1 MEEAIIRENYASAK
15 EHMDKVKGHV
25 LKDVEKGWMV
35 EASRA
40 EAEGRYGDELQVASL
55 GAVPKDKRWA
65 DVRVVHDGTHGLKV
79 NTRLSQPNRMAFP
92 QFDDLEC
99 AMRALKEHDSGA
111 RFLMAFD
118 IKSAHRLIPVHR
130 RDWGLQACRLEEGEK
145 IYLNTRGT
153 FGVASAAF
161 WWGRLA
167 GLIFRTF
174 HKVIPVEAILYLLL
188 VADDGLLMVGG
199 AECHR
204 LIIGLFLYLEVMEV
218 PLSWAKTRG
227 GSEVEWIGYTVDLN
241 TWRLGVGPK
250 KVEWLK
256 TWCSWAVSQG
266 RMLGR
271 DFKGGLGRLG
281 FLAGISKRSRP
292 FLAPL
297 YAASSQ
303 VKGGSFF
310 NLHLATKLAI
320 QFFEDAIVEA
330 PMKPLSDTP
339 KVLGEVF
346 RVDAMADGD
355 GVAMGGSETFV
366 TSNPKEARWFH
377 LKLDRSTAPFLYVKG
392 EPFRTISTTELLAA
406 TVAVMVFCPGGG
418 WHKGAGRV
426 AITGFT
432 DNMSNSYLLDRFLT
446 TKFPACLILME
457 LSKQLDKYGLDLNLT
472 WIPREQN
479 EESDDLSKQRFDKF
493 DPNHRVQVNFAELDF
508 LILRKMLNA
517 AMELDSEI
525 KEKKTSK
532 EKALSRFGNK
542 IPPEEKLRL
551 TQPW

>member
-1 MEEAIIRENYASAK
+1 MDGLGLNSPGVRPVGHRLPSRSSAASRLASSFWEEVDTYVTELGKKGRLRLIAELALGRHDKSPFGDVVDGVRVRLDKVVRDLGQEPLPKKGDIPAEIAFRRVLAWGKIVEDADHRFVEDMVTTGAPLGVRGEIPWVEAVYDKKPQSEEAQGCRWEEDVEEAIIRENYASAK

-35 EASRA
+35 EVSRA

-55 GAVPKDKRWA
+55 GAVPKDKHWA

-130 RDWGLQACRLEEGEK
+130 RDWGLQACRLEEEEK

-188 VADDGLLMVGG
+188 FADDGLLMVGG

-227 GSEVEWIGYTVDLN
+227 GSMD
-241 TWRLGVGPK
+241 RLYRRPQHLAPWSRSKEGGVAED
-250 KVEWLK
+250 VVL
-256 TWCSWAVSQG
+256 
-266 RMLGR
+266 M
-271 DFKGGLGRLG
+271 GGLARPHAGKRLQRRTG
-281 FLAGISKRSRP
+281 SAG
-292 FLAPL
+292 
-297 YAASSQ
+297 
-303 VKGGSFF
+303 V
-310 NLHLATKLAI
+310 
-320 QFFEDAIVEA
+320 
-330 PMKPLSDTP
+330 
-339 KVLGEVF
+339 
-346 RVDAMADGD
+346 
-355 GVAMGGSETFV
+355 
-366 TSNPKEARWFH
+366 
-377 LKLDRSTAPFLYVKG
+377 
-392 EPFRTISTTELLAA
+392 
-406 TVAVMVFCPGGG
+406 PGG
-418 WHKGAGRV
+418 H
-426 AITGFT
+426 
-432 DNMSNSYLLDRFLT
+432 L
-446 TKFPACLILME
+446 
-457 LSKQLDKYGLDLNLT
+457 
-472 WIPREQN
+472 
-479 EESDDLSKQRFDKF
+479 EEV
-493 DPNHRVQVNFAELDF
+493 P
-508 LILRKMLNA
+508 
-517 AMELDSEI
+517 
-525 KEKKTSK
+525 T
-532 EKALSRFGNK
+532 LSRATLRCLLSGEGRQFLQSPPGHK
-542 IPPEEKLRL
+542 IGHSVL
-551 TQPW
+551 